1 MITNE
6 LINFNYIWIIFE
18 MIQDYTYSFFSSW
31 TCSCKKA
38 KSESV
43 TWSSKVMIC
52 FCLFLA
58 FNLDLTALLITDGFS
73 LLFLVVKESF
83 HWYLSGNGGF
93 GQIFLENSQL
103 SLFLS
108 DLGRLFWIWDERS
121 ENKSNQ
127 QLFLQFTD

>member
-1 MITNE
+1 MI
-6 LINFNYIWIIFE
+6 Y
-18 MIQDYTYSFFSSW
+18 
-31 TCSCKKA
+31 
-38 KSESV
+38 
-43 TWSSKVMIC
+43 

-83 HWYLSGNGGF
+83 HWYLSGIGGF

-108 DLGRLFWIWDERS
+108 DLGELFWI
-121 ENKSNQ
+121 
-127 QLFLQFTD
+127 